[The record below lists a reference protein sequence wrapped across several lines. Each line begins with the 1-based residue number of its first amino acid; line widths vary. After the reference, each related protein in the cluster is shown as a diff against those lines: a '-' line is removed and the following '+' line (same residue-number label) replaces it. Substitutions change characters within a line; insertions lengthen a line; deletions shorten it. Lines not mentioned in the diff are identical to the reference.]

1 MGQVCSARICSSF
14 LGLFLL
20 ILRQVFDR
28 ESTLS
33 PWAFRLGSPSILVL
47 RICPRS
53 LASRLEIL
61 PFSLSYTI
69 IDCFPRNICSRIR
82 IPHNFSAHLY
92 LFDILSQHSRGTKC
106 LYLTI
111 KKHPMAPQLTLQI
124 KEALKSGPLHPLPI
138 QVPNS
143 GPRRLL
149 LRHRPGRS
157 MWRARLQ
164 LSRSLISLQ
173 WMEDWQPGWSYS
185 LPFSS
190 RHCLWV
196 GNTQLILSTLSN

>member
-1 MGQVCSARICSSF
+1 MLCADMFVFFRSF
-14 LGLFLL
+14 STYFETSIPPRVDPVTLG
-20 ILRQVFDR
+20 
-28 ESTLS
+28 
-33 PWAFRLGSPSILVL
+33 LVL
-47 RICPRS
+47 RPYWCFGICPRS

-82 IPHNFSAHLY
+82 IPHNFSAHLC

-164 LSRSLISLQ
+164 LSRSRISLQ